1 MTPPRV
7 STAAYKHTDAEVI
20 SSHESGRLVAVAV
33 ENTSFQTILHF
44 RVFKAISLYGNSLG

>member
-7 STAAYKHTDAEVI
+7 STAAYKHTDVEVL

-33 ENTSFQTILHF
+33 ENTSFQAILTF
-44 RVFKAISLYGNSLG
+44 RVFKAIWLHGKSFD

>member
-7 STAAYKHTDAEVI
+7 STAAYKHTDAEVL

-33 ENTSFQTILHF
+33 ENTSFQTILSF
-44 RVFKAISLYGNSLG
+44 RVFKAISLHGKNFG